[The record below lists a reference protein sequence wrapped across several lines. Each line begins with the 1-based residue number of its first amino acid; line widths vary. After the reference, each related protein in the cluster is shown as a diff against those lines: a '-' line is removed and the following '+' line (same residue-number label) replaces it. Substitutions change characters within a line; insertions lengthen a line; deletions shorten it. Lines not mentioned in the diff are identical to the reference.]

1 MGSPIQ
7 TLPVSA
13 AANREVDLIGV
24 WRYANCYPRGIEI
37 MEAAARGEGVPD
49 VRQMITHRFAGLESV
64 PKAFDLAA
72 RTKDAD
78 GKLVIKTV
86 VEM

>member
-1 MGSPIQ
+1 
-7 TLPVSA
+7 
-13 AANREVDLIGV
+13 
-24 WRYANCYPRGIEI
+24 